1 MVISSWTLALGASE
15 HRGRARKD
23 RKNWDC
29 FNKAPS
35 QHHQV
40 RSQLR
45 FQEVTRARVPALD
58 ISDSELGG
66 SRRNY
71 RRRTPTRTLHH
82 TWGAR

>member
-1 MVISSWTLALGASE
+1 MVISSKALALGTSE

-29 FNKAPS
+29 FSKALS
-35 QHHQV
+35 QHQQV
-40 RSQLR
+40 RSRLR
-45 FQEVTRARVPALD
+45 FQEGRRARVPALD